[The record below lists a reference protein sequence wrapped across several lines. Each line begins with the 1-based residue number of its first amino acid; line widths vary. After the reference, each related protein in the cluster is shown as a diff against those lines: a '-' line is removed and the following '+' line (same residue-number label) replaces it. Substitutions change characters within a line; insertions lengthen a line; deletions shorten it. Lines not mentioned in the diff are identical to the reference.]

1 MNLLEKILLAIDFVG
16 PSDNVIKNAMDLA
29 KTFDSRITP
38 IHVLPPGIEDEK
50 ARRLLQQAAEK
61 QLSRLKE
68 HIEQK
73 GIKAEPPILTTGI
86 HFEEIVN
93 AGERS
98 EANLIVIGA
107 SEKKDTERFPLGTTA
122 EKIIR
127 KSTKPVWVVK
137 HDQPLEVK
145 TILCPIDF
153 SRESRRALKHALVI
167 ARRFEAKL
175 LILSVFET
183 SSPTDESPTHD
194 WDAFVDYWQKQE
206 NKAHAQFLDQYDKF
220 LDQFNLHDLTWE
232 KIVAE
237 GKPAAE
243 ILSAISRFDV
253 DLLIMGTTG
262 RTGLSRLMMG
272 SVTEKVIREVPC
284 TFLTMKSEDALKLQ
298 LESRIS
304 NIEKHYSNAV
314 QLMKDGFYEEAINE
328 YKNCLLIND
337 MHTPSLFG
345 IAKVYEKTGNQEK
358 ADIYR
363 KMAREVLDRIW
374 NSRIEAEA
382 RKFYSS

>member
-1 MNLLEKILLAIDFVG
+1 
-16 PSDNVIKNAMDLA
+16 
-29 KTFDSRITP
+29 
-38 IHVLPPGIEDEK
+38 
-50 ARRLLQQAAEK
+50 
-61 QLSRLKE
+61 
-68 HIEQK
+68 
-73 GIKAEPPILTTGI
+73 
-86 HFEEIVN
+86 
-93 AGERS
+93 
-98 EANLIVIGA
+98 
-107 SEKKDTERFPLGTTA
+107 
-122 EKIIR
+122 
-127 KSTKPVWVVK
+127 
-137 HDQPLEVK
+137 
-145 TILCPIDF
+145 
-153 SRESRRALKHALVI
+153 
-167 ARRFEAKL
+167 
-175 LILSVFET
+175 
-183 SSPTDESPTHD
+183 
-194 WDAFVDYWQKQE
+194 
-206 NKAHAQFLDQYDKF
+206 
-220 LDQFNLHDLTWE
+220 
-232 KIVAE
+232 
-237 GKPAAE
+237 
-243 ILSAISRFDV
+243 
-253 DLLIMGTTG
+253 MGTTG